1 VDDWP
6 ASVRTDIARPSSAD
20 IAAATF
26 STATLHEAA
35 GKIGAL
41 PSAIKPITAGMRIVG
56 PAVTVSCPAGDNL
69 RIHHAIY
76 IARPGDILVVD
87 VAGGHEYGYWGEIMT
102 VAAQARGLAGLVIDG
117 CVRDGDILATLGFP
131 VFARGRCIKG
141 TAKDPTKGTINHPI
155 HIADVVVEPGDFVAG
170 DTDGVVVIPRADL
183 PAVVAAADRRERA
196 EAELIDEL
204 RRGAR
209 TIDLYRFAT
218 TDLN

>member
-1 VDDWP
+1 MDDWP
-6 ASVRTDIARPSSAD
+6 ASVCVNIVRPSADD

-41 PSAIKPITAGMRIVG
+41 PSAIKPIGSRMRIVG
-56 PAVTVSCPAGDNL
+56 PALTVSCPPGDNL

-76 IARPGDILVVD
+76 IARPGDVLVVD
-87 VAGGHEYGYWGEIMT
+87 VAGEHDHGYWGEIMT
-102 VAAQARGLAGLVIDG
+102 VAAQGRGIAGLVIDG

-131 VFARGRCIKG
+131 VFARGRCIRG

-155 HIADVVVEPGDFVAG
+155 HIGD
-170 DTDGVVVIPRADL
+170 VIPRTDL

-209 TIDLYRFAT
+209 TIDLYQFAT
-218 TDLN
+218 ADLT